1 MENKNNENE
10 NRIKKFFKTIVEA
23 VTFARAN
30 KDKSPKVGGNYETND
45 YYVSYLLN
53 QTSQED

>member
-1 MENKNNENE
+1 MENKNNESE

-30 KDKSPKVGGNYETND
+30 KDKSPKVGGNYETQD

-53 QTSQED
+53 QKSED

>member
-1 MENKNNENE
+1 MENKNNESE

-30 KDKSPKVGGNYETND
+30 KDKSPKVGGSYETND

-53 QTSQED
+53 QKSED

>member
-1 MENKNNENE
+1 MENKNNESE

-30 KDKSPKVGGNYETND
+30 KDKSPKVGGNYETKD

-53 QTSQED
+53 QKSED